1 MSTALKALRALKAP
15 KLAQLIPALASA
27 LILTS
32 LAAPA
37 HAYIGPGIT
46 GGSLIFL
53 ALLGLSVFL
62 ALYALVWYPIKR
74 RLKGKPKTDEAQP
87 DEAQPDESEGSGEG

>member
-1 MSTALKALRALKAP
+1 MSTSLKVSHLV
-15 KLAQLIPALASA
+15 QWIPTLVSA

-46 GGSLIFL
+46 GGSLVFL
-53 ALLGLSVFL
+53 ALLGLSVLL

-74 RLKGKPKTDEAQP
+74 RLKGKPKSDESES
-87 DEAQPDESEGSGEG
+87 DHSEGSGEG

>member
-1 MSTALKALRALKAP
+1 MSTSLKVSHLV
-15 KLAQLIPALASA
+15 QWIPALVSA

-32 LAAPA
+32 LAEPA

-46 GGSLIFL
+46 GGSLVFL
-53 ALLGLSVFL
+53 ALLGLSILL

-74 RLKGKPKTDEAQP
+74 RLKGKSKS
-87 DEAQPDESEGSGEG
+87 DESGEGSGEV